1 MTTSINQEAEDLVLN
16 VEFEPRLTPKH
27 DMRAV
32 GFGDN
37 GEGDEGSL
45 PTQAHMLL
53 AASYQVPVQ

>member
-1 MTTSINQEAEDLVLN
+1 MKEETDDLVLK

-37 GEGDEGSL
+37 GEGDEGNSAF
-45 PTQAHMLL
+45 QAPMLL
-53 AASYQVPVQ
+53 AANREVPIQ

>member
-1 MTTSINQEAEDLVLN
+1 MTTLINEEADDLVLK

-37 GEGDEGSL
+37 GEGDEGNNAFEA
-45 PTQAHMLL
+45 PMLL
-53 AASYQVPVQ
+53 AASREVPVQ